1 VAPSRRRRA
10 VDGERGR
17 AQLLD
22 ARLHPLMRRG
32 SVGIDGAPLMRAFVQ
47 RRRRRGT
54 RGQHSIESR
63 EERRRSRVSFLLS
76 FSSAFL
82 FLLLPTPL
90 ILWAY
95 LWAVGSTW
103 AWQIGT
109 IRPIIYIPFRTG
121 QTIYC
126 HSKNPQKKNVAILKK
141 DHILPSCLENKA

>member
-1 VAPSRRRRA
+1 LSS
-10 VDGERGR
+10 GG
-17 AQLLD
+17 
-22 ARLHPLMRRG
+22 
-32 SVGIDGAPLMRAFVQ
+32 DGAV
-47 RRRRRGT
+47 RGAST
-54 RGQHSIESR
+54 V
-63 EERRRSRVSFLLS
+63 SRVERSGGGVGYLLLS

-82 FLLLPTPL
+82 FLLFPTPL